1 MAGLMR
7 VLVLALLTLLIAAPA
22 EAGPVIGAIQAVA
35 TALQAFAAKSL
46 FAAFLV
52 RTGLSIGF
60 SLLAQ
65 AVRGKP
71 RARGITAD
79 TTTTGGT
86 TPWTF
91 GVGLFPTGGQLTAPP
106 NSYGS
111 VGDTPR
117 AYLVYPLALSVV
129 PGCAI
134 NRLIV
139 NDAYVP
145 LAAAPSANWGRAAT
159 GDLAGFVQV
168 DYFDGSQTAAQPDML
183 AAFGS
188 DPDRPWSADM
198 VGPGTC
204 MAYARFRYSRR
215 RFNGLPSVRF
225 EMLGIPLYDPRADSS
240 VGGSGSQRWANRAT
254 WAWSVNPMVIIYNM
268 LRGIDVGGG
277 MIWGGETAAE
287 DLPLA
292 DWFAAMNECDV
303 AIDNGA
309 GGTEPQYRCGMQ
321 ISVDDEPAAVIEELL
336 KTCSGQL
343 VEIGGVWYPHVG
355 APALPSYFLTDED
368 ILITAEQSFDP
379 HPGLADTYNGITGAY
394 PDPAGLWEAKD
405 APPRYNE
412 DWEAEDGNRRLVADV
427 ELRACPWIGQV
438 QRIMAQIIADHR
450 RMRRHQFVLPP
461 EAVTLRPFQTVGWTS
476 ARHGYT
482 AKVFEITGIT
492 DQLMTLNQGLSLRER
507 DSGDFAWNPV
517 TDLIAVAPAAP
528 VTTPPP
534 AQILPGWSVGPAS
547 LVDAASEARVP
558 AILAVWSPGGVQD
571 ARGIRIAI
579 RLKGDTTDGR
589 ELPVLDAAAGKATI
603 SDGIL
608 ADTEYQLRGLAVLD
622 RETNWTGWTDVKTS
636 YAGPPLADPENLVSD
651 GIFES
656 QNPALVTVTTG
667 VVTFENAT
675 TGPGKKML
683 RWTAVAPGANSQIYQ
698 GYNYR
703 FPAVAGAQ
711 YFASLML
718 AAVSAGAADNL
729 QIRVYW
735 YNAANAYLSAS
746 TVAAAANYGTGWS
759 TPGAIVIAPLNAS
772 YGIWALV
779 RATGAG
785 PNIDLRIKQALVR
798 RANAA
803 SLIGIGD
810 IRGQMLAFD
819 AVTANV
825 MAVDWLVG
833 GRLSANFL
841 DVNAMLELM
850 SGAGLRY
857 GKTGVN
863 SDGTDGIYFGRTV
876 DDEFGL
882 ALSRTDGGKR
892 QSIKLSSETGL
903 RLLNVRHYVTGA
915 TLPVTTDINAS
926 AAKFNLPAGIKTLQ
940 LDLVAGGG
948 GAQGLNPGGYGDA
961 YVAGGNGGQGGNTV
975 IKLYDGATLMQ
986 TITVVGGLGGNM
998 GAYTTY
1004 VSAWNSTKGRG
1015 GVGATKT
1022 WQSPNGE
1029 NTRSIT
1035 AKNGNAG
1042 GFQSAAVIDLS
1053 GWAAPAME
1061 VTIGAGGAGGTGSS
1075 PGAAGQP
1082 GAARYTYTTTTDLP
1096 ADVVPLKPTATGT
1109 FSRVANV
1116 AGSFPNLGAGLWV
1129 LDTGA
1134 AGTGLYLAEVDVGD
1148 GVVTEIWNVAHATI
1162 MSSATPTFSAYSANR
1177 TIYYKFYSMGSWG

>member
-7 VLVLALLTLLIAAPA
+7 IFVLALLAFLNASPA
-22 EAGPVIGAIQAVA
+22 EAGPVVGAIQMIAVA
-35 TALQAFAAKSL
+35 IKGFAGL
-46 FAAFLV
+46 NWFTAFLV

-60 SLLAQ
+60 SLLAK
-65 AVRGKP
+65 AVQGKP
-71 RARGITAD
+71 RAQGITAD

-91 GVGLFPTGGQLTAPP
+91 GVGLFATGGQLIAPP

-129 PGCAI
+129 PGCAL

-145 LAAAPSANWGRAAT
+145 LAAAPSATWGRAVT
-159 GDLAGFVQV
+159 GDLAGFVQI
-168 DYFDGSQTAAQPDML
+168 DYKDGSQTTAQPDML
-183 AAFGS
+183 AAFGA
-188 DPDRPWSADM
+188 DPDRPWTTDM
-198 VGPGTC
+198 VAPGTC
-204 MAYARFRYSRR
+204 MAYARFRYSRQ
-215 RFNGLPSVRF
+215 RFNGLPTLRF
-225 EMLGIPLYDPRADSS
+225 EMLGIPLYDPRADST

-254 WAWSVNPMVIIYNM
+254 WAWAANPMVIIYNM

-277 MIWGGETAAE
+277 MIWGGESAAE

-303 AIDNGA
+303 AVDNGA

-368 ILITAEQSFDP
+368 ILVTAEQSFDP
-379 HPGLADTYNGITGAY
+379 HPGLADTYNGITAAY

-405 APPRYNE
+405 APPRY
-412 DWEAEDGNRRLVADV
+412 DTAWEAEDGNRRLVADV
-427 ELRACPWIGQV
+427 ELRACPWGGQV

-450 RMRRHQFVLPP
+450 RMRRHQNVVPP
-461 EAVTLRPFQTVGWTS
+461 EAVTLRPFQTVSWTS

-517 TDLIAVAPAAP
+517 TDLIPVAPAAP

-547 LVDAASEARVP
+547 LVDAASEARIP
-558 AILAVWSPGGVQD
+558 AILAVWSPDEVQD
-571 ARGIRIAI
+571 ARGVRIAI

-589 ELPVLDAAAGKATI
+589 ELPVLDPAAGKATI

-622 RETNWTGWTDVKTS
+622 RETDWTGWTDVTTS
-636 YAGPPLADPENLVSD
+636 YAGPPLADPENLVPD

-656 QNPALVTVTTG
+656 QNPALVTVTAGG
-667 VVTFENAT
+667 VAFENAT

-683 RWTAVAPGANSQIYQ
+683 RWTAAAPGANSQIYQ
-698 GYNYR
+698 AYNYR

-735 YNAANAYLSAS
+735 YTAANAYLSAS

-759 TPGAIVIAPLNAS
+759 TPGDIVIAPLNAS

-785 PNIDLRIKQALVR
+785 PDIDVRIKQALVR
-798 RANAA
+798 RASAA
-803 SLIGIGD
+803 NLIGIGD
-810 IRGQMLAFD
+810 IKGQMLAFD

-825 MAVDWLVG
+825 MSVGWLVG
-833 GRLSANFL
+833 GRLSASFL
-841 DVNAMLELM
+841 DVNDMLEIM
-850 SGAGLRY
+850 AGAGLRH
-857 GKTGVN
+857 GKTGVH
-863 SDGTDGIYFGRTV
+863 SDGTDGIYFGRSGATN
-876 DDEFGL
+876 FGF
-882 ALSRTDGGKR
+882 AVSRTNGGKR
-892 QSIKLSSETGL
+892 QSIKISDETGL
-903 RLLNVRHYVTGA
+903 KLLNARHFVTGA
-915 TLPVTTDINAS
+915 SLPVTTDVNATL
-926 AAKFNLPAGIKTLQ
+926 AKTNLPAGIKEIQ
-940 LDLVAGGG
+940 IDLVAGGG
-948 GAQGLNPGGYGDA
+948 GAQGITNGYSGSKI
-961 YVAGGNGGQGGNTV
+961 AGGNGAQGGNTIV
-975 IKLYDGATLMQ
+975 KLYDGATLKH
-986 TITVVGGLGGNM
+986 TFTVTGGLGGNM
-998 GAYTTY
+998 GAFTATK
-1004 VSAWNSTKGRG
+1004 SAWNSSKGDG
-1015 GVGATKT
+1015 GIGGTQT
-1022 WQSPNGE
+1022 WISPNGE
-1029 NTRSIT
+1029 NTRSFT
-1035 AKNGNAG
+1035 AKSGNAG
-1042 GFQSAAVIDLS
+1042 GFQSTAVVDTS
-1053 GWAAPAME
+1053 TWAAPAIE
-1061 VTIGAGGAGGTGSS
+1061 VTIGAGGVGGSGAY

-1082 GAARYTYTTTTDLP
+1082 GAARYTYSTVTDLP

-1129 LDTGA
+1129 LDTGP
-1134 AGTGLYLAEVDVGD
+1134 AGTGLYLAEVDVG
-1148 GVVTEIWNVAHATI
+1148 GGIITEIWNVAHATI